1 MNPGTLVR
9 LIADPGRVGVVM
21 HRTRERAGLT
31 YVQVRFSNSTDFV
44 LKSQLEQMPDEME
57 DPFELLRQGRL
68 GRARDLRG
76 SLTNIRLTGRLANL
90 IYSMETTNTDFYAYQ
105 FKPVLNFLDSPSNG
119 LLIAD
124 EVGLGKTIEAG
135 LIWTELRSRFET
147 RRLMVLCPAM
157 LQEKWR
163 MELLTRFGIRAEIVG
178 AADVLQRFQ
187 EYRQGSAF
195 DYALICSMQGMRPRR
210 GWDGV
215 DPPDNPASKLATYL
229 SESVGEE
236 PLLDLLI
243 IDEAHYLRNPE
254 SMTARLGQLLRAIA
268 DYVVLLS
275 ATPVHLRSRDLFELL
290 NLVDADTFNQVRS
303 FDEILE
309 ANAPI
314 IRARDVLRRP
324 DTDLESFLA
333 LLDTA
338 QWHPLLDGNRQLRAI
353 LDEPP
358 TADQFQDL
366 EFRSKLA
373 NRIDNINLLG
383 KAVARTRK
391 RDVTEFRVVR
401 EVIAEVV
408 PLSAEER
415 NFYSRVTELVRR
427 YALESEGHEA
437 FLMVMPQRQMSS
449 SMPAALL
456 EWQEKRGRQES
467 LAQEMYEDFG
477 AEGAEDLL
485 GPLTAQIVEEAH
497 QLGDVKILFEQDA
510 KYRRLKDILIRFLN
524 QHPKEKVLLFAYFR
538 RTLTYLESR
547 LMADGISCMT
557 LMGGGHL
564 DKNEIIEQFRNPRGP
579 RVLLSSEV
587 ASEGLDLQFCRVLIN
602 YDLPWNPMKVEQRIG
617 RLDRIGQKAPI
628 ITIWNLFYEDTIDAR
643 IYKRLYERLDIF
655 KRALGELE
663 PILGDQI
670 RKLTLELLRGELTPE
685 QEEERIEQSAQAL
698 ANMRLQEEELES
710 QAASLIAHGDY
721 ILQQVRAAQELER
734 CITAEDLWTYVYDFF
749 AKNYQGCEFRQI
761 TPDGLEFDIQLTP
774 IAKLDLEGFLK
785 KNHLPGMTRLAA
797 PGHSP
802 LRCVF
807 RNRVGSMRGGGPE
820 VISQFHP
827 LVRFIA
833 KRIRDLDVQYYPVV
847 SLELSCHD
855 LPGIPPATY
864 MFAADRWSLQGVR
877 DIERLVFLASPLEK
891 DPFFLSEDASERLVV
906 AAARRGG
913 DWLSATN
920 LVDFEKAVETAE
932 RCSSELH
939 GRYEQYVRQVENENN
954 DRADLQEKTVIRHR
968 DRQLEVLA
976 SIRQRHFYRGFDSL
990 VRATEGRIAALE
1002 NRMERKLLE
1011 IQRGRELKHHRHE
1024 VCIGLVRVL

>member
-1 MNPGTLVR
+1 MEPGTLVR

-21 HRTRERAGLT
+21 HRTRQRAELT

-44 LKSQLEQMPDEME
+44 LASQLEQIPDGME
-57 DPFELLRQGRL
+57 DPFELFRQGRL

-76 SLTNIRLTGRLANL
+76 NLTNIRLTGRLANL

-135 LIWTELRSRFET
+135 LIWTELRSRFEA

-178 AADVLQRFQ
+178 AADVYQRFQ
-187 EYRQGSAF
+187 EYRQGSTF

-215 DPPDNPASKLATYL
+215 DPPDNSASKLAVYL

-254 SMTARLGQLLRAIA
+254 SMTARLGQLLRAAA

-290 NLVDADTFNQVRS
+290 NLVDADTFNHVRA
-303 FDEILE
+303 FDEIIE

-314 IRARDVLRRP
+314 VRARDVLRKS
-324 DTDLESFLA
+324 DAGLDSFLS
-333 LLDTA
+333 LLETA

-353 LDEPP
+353 LEEPP
-358 TADQFQDL
+358 TAEHFQDL

-373 NRIDNINLLG
+373 NRIENINLLG

-401 EVIAEVV
+401 EAIAEVV
-408 PLSAEER
+408 PLSAQER
-415 NFYSRVTELVRR
+415 DFYSRVTELVRR
-427 YALESEGHEA
+427 YALGSEGHEA

-456 EWQEKRGRQES
+456 EWQEKRGRLES
-467 LAQEMYEDFG
+467 LAQEMYEDLG
-477 AEGAEDLL
+477 EEGGEDLL

-497 QLGDVKILFEQDA
+497 QLGDVKTLFEQDA
-510 KYRRLKDILIRFLN
+510 KYKRLKDILIRFLN
-524 QHPKEKVLLFAYFR
+524 QYPKEKVLLFAYFR
-538 RTLTYLESR
+538 RTLSYLESR
-547 LMADGISCMT
+547 LTRDGIPCMT

-564 DKNEIIEQFRNPRGP
+564 DKHEIIERFRDPRGP
-579 RVLLSSEV
+579 RVLLASEV
-587 ASEGLDLQFCRVLIN
+587 ASEGLDLQFCRVLVN

-628 ITIWNLFYEDTIDAR
+628 ITIWNLFYEDTIDSR
-643 IYKRLYERLDIF
+643 IYRRLYERLDIF

-663 PILGDQI
+663 PILGDHI

-698 ANMRLQEEELES
+698 ANLRLQEEELES

-734 CITAEDLWTYVYDFF
+734 CITAEDLWTYVYGFF
-749 AKNYQGCEFRQI
+749 TKNYQGCEFRQI
-761 TPDGLEFDIQLTP
+761 AAETLEFDVLLTEN
-774 IAKLDLEGFLK
+774 AKMDFERFLK

-807 RNRVGSMRGGGPE
+807 RNRVGSTRGAGPE

-833 KRIRDLDVQYYPVV
+833 QRIRDLDVQYYPVV
-847 SLELSCHD
+847 SLELSSHD
-855 LPGIPPATY
+855 LPGIRPATY
-864 MFAADRWSLQGVR
+864 VFAADRWSLQGVR
-877 DIERLVFLASPLEK
+877 DIERLVFLVSPLSEA
-891 DPFFLSEDASERLVV
+891 PFFLSEDASERLVV
-906 AAARRGG
+906 TAARRGG

-932 RCSSELH
+932 RCSSELQ

-968 DRQLEVLA
+968 DRQLEVLE
-976 SIRQRHFYRGFDSL
+976 SIRQRHFYRGFDTL
-990 VRATEGRIAALE
+990 VKATEGRIAALK

-1024 VCIGLVRVL
+1024 VCIGLVRAL